1 MVAWNRGS
9 AGRVGCRGGDQSK
22 DLGSVTCCKHA
33 VRRNDGTDSG
43 ETMAVSRPP
52 TRHGREESDVNYQSV
67 RSDAKRRPVPDRKIE
82 GRIKEMTDWDED
94 DDADEDE
101 DEDDLVVSSWL

>member
-1 MVAWNRGS
+1 M
-9 AGRVGCRGGDQSK
+9 
-22 DLGSVTCCKHA
+22 
-33 VRRNDGTDSG
+33 
-43 ETMAVSRPP
+43 
-52 TRHGREESDVNYQSV
+52 
-67 RSDAKRRPVPDRKIE
+67 PDRKIE